1 MSDQPTGVQR
11 GDDGTLFET
20 DRYLDDVAAGRVVED
35 DQLGELLSAAAFQA
49 GCRMPAPPVLADYG
63 VGAQAPATQSA
74 MAQQH
79 SAEPFDELASRRA
92 DAKPHRKEPSG
103 WLYALAGAAASAAV
117 VAGGLTVI
125 QSAQPGDALWTAHEK
140 IFGSEDE
147 AQLVEL
153 ASTLD
158 QATELKKQGDMDGA
172 LRLLDHAQRIA
183 ATRTNRNTN
192 GAVTTVHSVTKT
204 VTETE
209 TQKEKPETVTVTKK
223 KEKKSTTAAPKPT
236 QPVVPAPAPAPAP
249 VTSAPAT
256 PSSDIPASGAPG
268 SAVPGGES
276 AVPAGEDVSAE
287 GAAPAPSVPKAV
299 PAPAAPPE
307 NADNTARS

>member
-20 DRYLDDVAAGRVVED
+20 DRYLDDVAAGRVVEG

-63 VGAQAPATQSA
+63 VGLQAPATQSA

-192 GAVTTVHSVTKT
+192 GTVATVHSVTKT

-209 TQKEKPETVTVTKK
+209 IQKEKPETVTVTKE
-223 KEKKSTTAAPKPT
+223 KEKKSATTAAPKPT
-236 QPVVPAPAPAPAP
+236 EPVVPAPAP

-256 PSSDIPASGAPG
+256 PTSDVPVSGAPG
-268 SAVPGGES
+268 SA
-276 AVPAGEDVSAE
+276 APAGEDVSVE
-287 GAAPAPSVPKAV
+287 GAAPAPSVPNAV
-299 PAPAAPPE
+299 PAPVAPPK

>member
-20 DRYLDDVAAGRVVED
+20 DRYLDDVAAGRVAEG
-35 DQLGELLSAAAFQA
+35 DQLGELLSAAAFQS
-49 GCRMPAPPVLADYG
+49 GCRMPAAPVLADYG
-63 VGAQAPATQSA
+63 VGAHASATQSA
-74 MAQQH
+74 MAQQN
-79 SAEPFDELASRRA
+79 SADPYSTGQHDELASRRA

-117 VAGGLTVI
+117 VAGGLTVV
-125 QSAQPGDALWTAHEK
+125 QSAQPGDPLWTAHER

-183 ATRTNRNTN
+183 ASRTGRNAN
-192 GAVTTVHSVTKT
+192 SAVTTVHSVTKT

-209 TQKEKPETVTVTKK
+209 TRKEKPETVTVTKE
-223 KEKKSTTAAPKPT
+223 KETKSATTTVTTKPT
-236 QPVVPAPAPAPAP
+236 EPVAPAPAPSTPATSTSDAP
-249 VTSAPAT
+249 VSDTSAPT
-256 PSSDIPASGAPG
+256 
-268 SAVPGGES
+268 VPGGDD
-276 AVPAGEDVSAE
+276 ASAE
-287 GAAPAPSVPKAV
+287 GTSPTSPTSKAV
-299 PAPAAPPE
+299 PTSPVPP
-307 NADNTARS
+307 NDTNNTARS